1 MQLMGPMAQCL
12 DHLLIKKSRY
22 TYSTHTRNA
31 RGYRFY
37 FPENMFDGPTY
48 NRDNWCFCPKNV
60 DQEKCH
66 GILDLSSCLTGIPFA
81 LTFPHFLNSDQFLN
95 SVSGLNPSKEK
106 HLGFLN
112 IEPVSLDNED

>member
-48 NRDNWCFCPKNV
+48 NRDNWCFCPIINV
-60 DQEKCH
+60 EQSLE
-66 GILDLSSCLTGIPFA
+66 
-81 LTFPHFLNSDQFLN
+81 
-95 SVSGLNPSKEK
+95 NPES
-106 HLGFLN
+106 
-112 IEPVSLDNED
+112 EPDSEPYSLKPEPEAYKRLASLDSAFAIHYS